1 MMFIY
6 KIFVSTLIIANFF
19 VWGLEFEERWK
30 YITGLSLVSLGGILL
45 GLVWLSI

>member
-6 KIFVSTLIIANFF
+6 KIFVSTLIVANFF
-19 VWGLEFEERWK
+19 VWGFEFEERCK